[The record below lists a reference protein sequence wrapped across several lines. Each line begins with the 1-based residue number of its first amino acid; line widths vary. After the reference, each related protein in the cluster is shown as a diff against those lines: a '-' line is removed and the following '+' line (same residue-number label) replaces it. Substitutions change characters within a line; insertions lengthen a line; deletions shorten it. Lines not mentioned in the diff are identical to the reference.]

1 MLKLSK
7 RLQAV
12 ADFVTVGNRVADI
25 GTDHGFLPIYLVQSG
40 KCPQAIAMD
49 VRKGPLERAR
59 EHIAAAALEPYIQ
72 TRLSDGM
79 HGLAKGEADSVVI
92 AGMGG
97 LTAIQILEAGLPR
110 LTDWKELILEPQSEA
125 AKVRQFLH
133 VHKMYIDKEDL
144 VLEAGKF
151 YPILHVIPNKLQTE
165 EAWISNGQDKPQAE
179 EAWSQ
184 NRHGMQAMLWEKLA
198 DEGRICGLLDQYGEC
213 MVYGKHPVLR
223 LMLQRDEERELGIL
237 RELAKGVR
245 ATHGQQGVEAMQA
258 RRDEVERRLEEIRVL
273 LEVMD
278 EVPKAQK

>member
-40 KCPQAIAMD
+40 RCPQAIAMD
-49 VRKGPLERAR
+49 VRKGPLERAQG
-59 EHIAAAALEPYIQ
+59 HIAAAALEPYIQ

-79 HGLAKGEADSVVI
+79 QGLAKGEADSVVI

-97 LTAIQILEAGLPR
+97 LTAIQILEAGLRR
-110 LTDWKELILEPQSEA
+110 LTDWKELILEPQSEI
-125 AKVRQFLH
+125 AKVRQFLR
-133 VHKMYIDKEDL
+133 VHKMYIDKEGL

-151 YPILHVIPNKLQTE
+151 YPILHVIPDKPQTE
-165 EAWISNGQDKPQAE
+165 GAWSQNRQEMQAE
-179 EAWSQ
+179 EAWGQ
-184 NRHGMQAMLWEKLA
+184 NRQEMRAMLLERLA
-198 DEGRICGLLDQYGEC
+198 DEGSLRELLDRYGEC

-237 RELAKGVR
+237 RELAKGMR
-245 ATHGQQGVEAMQA
+245 ATHGRQGVEAMQV
-258 RRDEVERRLEEIRVL
+258 RKEEVERRLEGIRVL
-273 LEVMD
+273 REGM
-278 EVPKAQK
+278 Q